1 MGKRPIANYGILPEH
16 RHWAGRIEP
25 MHRFILL
32 LLGVALIIP
41 AHADVFPSELV
52 ITDPTPTRFS
62 VCLNYGCDT
71 VKMVGFQPN
80 QWAAIKA
87 LFREPPRN
95 AAEER
100 ERLKIAIALIEYLV
114 GDLAGTSQD
123 KAGDLAGL
131 GLPGQQDCIDES
143 VNTSLYLTLL
153 QSVGLMRFHA
163 VEDRATR
170 GHFLFGYPH
179 TTAVIREIKSGD
191 RYAVDSWFYDNGKP
205 PVIIPLKIWRS
216 GWEPP
221 DSTAKPIPPIPQSH

>member
-1 MGKRPIANYGILPEH
+1 MNGLIL
-16 RHWAGRIEP
+16 
-25 MHRFILL
+25 M
-32 LLGVALIIP
+32 LLGLALVVP
-41 AHADVFPSELV
+41 ARADVFPSELV
-52 ITDPTPTRFS
+52 IADPTPTRFS

-71 VKMVGFQPN
+71 VKTVGFQAN

-87 LFREPPRN
+87 LFRKPPST
-95 AAEER
+95 AEQER
-100 ERLKIAIALIEYLV
+100 ERLKMAIALIEYLV

-153 QSVGLMRFHA
+153 QSVGLMRFHS

-170 GHFLFGYPH
+170 SYVIFGYPH
-179 TTAVIREIKSGD
+179 TTAVIRENPSGKKF
-191 RYAVDSWFYDNGKP
+191 AVDSWFYDNGKP
-205 PVIIPLKIWRS
+205 PVIIPLETWKD

-221 DSTAKPIPPIPQSH
+221 DSTAKPLPTLPQSH